1 MPDALPRT
9 ADKPC
14 ALFDLTG
21 RGCLSIGGKDRAEF
35 LHGMVTNDVKRL
47 RPGQGCHAAILTPKG
62 KMRAE
67 MNVYATEERLLLDTP
82 PELAG
87 TLAPLLRG
95 YVFFQEAVISDETEE
110 AAVLHVA
117 GPSAAEILGA
127 SGVAELPAAPHDHLL
142 AKVGDIWTRIVAEAR
157 ADGPGFDLRVLRA
170 DRDAVAD
177 SLRAAGADP
186 SPLEELEAAR
196 IEAGIPR
203 WGRELDETVLPNE
216 AFLERT
222 AISYSKGCY
231 VGQEIV
237 ARLKTYG
244 HVNRHLV
251 RLLLAPDAVVSPGAE
266 VRDGETKVG
275 SVTSAALSTRDAR
288 VVALAYVRREH
299 ANAGTA
305 LTVLTERGPLSATVE
320 PLPLAA

>member
-1 MPDALPRT
+1 MPEILPRT

-14 ALFDLTG
+14 ALFDLTT
-21 RGCLSIGGKDRAEF
+21 RGALAIAGKDRAEF

-47 RPGQGCHAAILTPKG
+47 RPGQGCHAALLTSKG
-62 KMRAE
+62 KLRAE
-67 MNVYATEERLLLDTP
+67 MNVLCSEERLLLDTP

-95 YVFFQEAVISDETEE
+95 YVFFQEAAISDETAE
-110 AAVLHVA
+110 ASLLHLA
-117 GPSAAEILGA
+117 GARAAEVLRA
-127 SGVAELPAAPHDHLL
+127 AGVAAPPSAPHDHIV
-142 AKVGDIWTRIVAEAR
+142 AEIGGVRTRVVAEAR
-157 ADGPGFDLRVLRA
+157 SGAPGFDLRVLLA
-170 DRDAVAD
+170 DRDALAG
-177 SLRAAGADP
+177 SLRAAGAEA

-203 WGRELDETVLPNE
+203 WGRELDDTVLPNE

-222 AISYSKGCY
+222 AISYTKGCY

-251 RLLLAPDAVVSPGAE
+251 RLLLAPDAAVAPGAE
-266 VRDGETKVG
+266 VRAGEAKVG
-275 SVTSAALSTRDAR
+275 SVTSAALSTRGAR

-299 ANAGTA
+299 EAAGT
-305 LTVLTERGPLSATVE
+305 VLAVVGEGGPLPAVVE